1 MKRSI
6 HNENHAKK
14 RAKKGGEKSE
24 KCLYLL
30 GFCPNGKRNASDESG
45 KNTAYALLRGHV
57 IEIAKNHVP
66 DIAIL
71 CSNCREECKKQ
82 KGNCRYCKPLSAEEI
97 NAKVA
102 ELVGEFGRG
111 DVAISLGGG
120 ESNHVVSQVAL
131 TLDLDKAQW
140 FASGNH
146 ASTHVVSYATWTS
159 TEAQVA
165 ASIKS
170 AKAMSNAMCLAGLS
184 PDQDCLFNAL
194 AGDSKVAFVQHGL
207 DAQVSSSILV
217 LSFCHTS
224 HDAVSLDRPCAGP

>member
-1 MKRSI
+1 MRL
-6 HNENHAKK
+6 H
-14 RAKKGGEKSE
+14 
-24 KCLYLL
+24 LL
-30 GFCPNGKRNASDESG
+30 GFCSNGDRNASDESG
-45 KNTAYALLRGHV
+45 KNTAYAIVRDHV
-57 IEIAKNHVP
+57 LEIAKNHVP
-66 DIAIL
+66 GIDIQS
-71 CSNCREECKKQ
+71 SNCREVCEKQ
-82 KGNCRYCKPLSAEEI
+82 EGNIRYCKYLSAEEI
-97 NAKVA
+97 RAKVA
-102 ELVGEFGRG
+102 ELVREVKQHFAVISRI
-111 DVAISLGGG
+111 ISLGGG
-120 ESNHVVSQVAL
+120 ESNHVVSQVAQ
-131 TLDLDKAQW
+131 TLGLATAQW

-224 HDAVSLDRPCAGP
+224 HDAVSLDRLRSVP